1 MLCVSQM
8 SAVFVWQ
15 PVRGF
20 PFSCSNVICY
30 HRILREFAFLYAPS
44 SVQQRLHRDI
54 CLLSV
59 NIKSKLGSFT
69 FKMCVSDFTVWD
81 SSAHVFGQKKSFI
94 ISHQNAIACS
104 TPQQLYFLTSH
115 GQCRQMVKIT
125 LSHSKQFQV
134 DEILSPYLIFLKQL
148 QHMYFPSIFQTASQC
163 LSQCLRL
170 RQGNTLWMYDQSM
183 YFMSLKYLICND
195 IT

>member
-81 SSAHVFGQKKSFI
+81 SSAHVFGQKKKLHNLSSKCNSLPHPTNNFPFWHHI
-94 ISHQNAIACS
+94 SSADKWLIYLFHNPNNSRWMKSSPHPPTHISHI
-104 TPQQLYFLTSH
+104 
-115 GQCRQMVKIT
+115 G
-125 LSHSKQFQV
+125 
-134 DEILSPYLIFLKQL
+134 
-148 QHMYFPSIFQTASQC
+148 
-163 LSQCLRL
+163 
-170 RQGNTLWMYDQSM
+170 
-183 YFMSLKYLICND
+183 
-195 IT
+195 